1 MSHILKSICIFTLL
15 FSGITF
21 SAVPTNITFTILM
34 SDQDKKAVV
43 TELVEKAIQKSNL
56 ITVSP
61 KMAFSKIYIMAS
73 QDINDDV
80 NSDGWTFAVA
90 HINNSSAV
98 NLVETMASEGV
109 LQKDSLIRLVGE
121 LIEEQGFL
129 KHLNIAHSSSFK
141 HQHIEKIINAFVS
154 DFALRA
160 KSYNGS

>member
-1 MSHILKSICIFTLL
+1 MSYIYKSVCIFALL

-21 SAVPTNITFTILM
+21 SAEPTNITFSILM
-34 SDQDKKAVV
+34 SDQYKKFII
-43 TELVEKAIQKSNL
+43 TELVDKAIQESSL
-56 ITVSP
+56 ITVNP
-61 KMAFSKIYIMAS
+61 KRAFSKIYIMAS

-98 NLVETMASEGV
+98 NLVEKMESEGV
-109 LQKDSLIRLVGE
+109 LQKDSLIRLVGG

-129 KHLNIAHSSSFK
+129 KYLNIAHSSSFK
-141 HQHIEKIINAFVS
+141 HQDIEKIINAFVS

-160 KSYNGS
+160 QSYNGS